1 MAGIFG
7 KIFVG
12 IYVEIKRSDGRIHQA
27 MVTSLHEDNESV
39 TVEWIENGD
48 TKGKEIDLES
58 IFALNPDVVPD
69 EEIPQSPEAP
79 LPPSSITKASKVPK
93 TRRITAIPKPE
104 NAPRENRAAAVGTTR
119 ARPSQHSQ
127 ASAKDASAAKIM
139 SDINMSKALLLCD
152 LSFPARR
159 KSNCVKE
166 VEKLQ
171 EQREKRRLQQQ
182 ELREKRAQE
191 VDVNLPNYEIMCM
204 IRDFRASLDYRPLTS
219 NDAIEEHRI
228 CVCVRARPLNK
239 KELSVKDLDVIT
251 IPSKDVVMVHEPK
264 QKVDLTRF
272 LENQTF
278 RFDYAFDKS
287 STNEMVYR
295 FTAQPLVETIFER
308 GMATCFAYGQTGS
321 GKTHTMGGD
330 FSGKNQDCS
339 KGIYALSARDVF
351 LMLKKPV
358 YKKLDLQVFATF
370 FEIYSGKVFDLLNRK
385 AKLRVLEDG
394 KQQVQVVGLQE
405 REVKCTEDVLKLIE
419 MGNSCRTSGQTSAN
433 AHSSRSHAV
442 FQIILRRRGK
452 MHGKFS
458 LIDLAG
464 NERGA
469 DTSSADRQTRLEG
482 AEINKSL
489 LALKECI
496 RALGRNKPHTP
507 FRASKLTQVLRD
519 SFIGEN
525 SRTCMIATISPG
537 MASCEN
543 TLNTLRYANRVK
555 EFGISPSD
563 IPFSQGG
570 GGGGRSELSPT
581 YEYDRKTLSLTLKM
595 KQLVV
600 DPAAALDCHQ
610 EGHITQLE
618 VLEAQWGVGSSPQRD
633 DLKLLCEQ
641 NEEEVS
647 PQLFTFHEVVSQLV
661 EMEEQVLEDHRAVFQ
676 ESIRWLEDEKVL
688 LEMTEEVDYDVESY
702 ATQLE
707 QILDQKIDILT
718 ELRDKVKSFR
728 CALQEEEQAS
738 KQITP
743 KRPRAL

>member
-1 MAGIFG
+1 M
-7 KIFVG
+7 
-12 IYVEIKRSDGRIHQA
+12 
-27 MVTSLHEDNESV
+27 
-39 TVEWIENGD
+39 
-48 TKGKEIDLES
+48 
-58 IFALNPDVVPD
+58 
-69 EEIPQSPEAP
+69 
-79 LPPSSITKASKVPK
+79 
-93 TRRITAIPKPE
+93 
-104 NAPRENRAAAVGTTR
+104 
-119 ARPSQHSQ
+119 
-127 ASAKDASAAKIM
+127 
-139 SDINMSKALLLCD
+139 
-152 LSFPARR
+152 
-159 KSNCVKE
+159 
-166 VEKLQ
+166 
-171 EQREKRRLQQQ
+171 
-182 ELREKRAQE
+182 
-191 VDVNLPNYEIMCM
+191 
-204 IRDFRASLDYRPLTS
+204 
-219 NDAIEEHRI
+219 
-228 CVCVRARPLNK
+228 
-239 KELSVKDLDVIT
+239 
-251 IPSKDVVMVHEPK
+251 
-264 QKVDLTRF
+264 
-272 LENQTF
+272 
-278 RFDYAFDKS
+278 
-287 STNEMVYR
+287 
-295 FTAQPLVETIFER
+295 
-308 GMATCFAYGQTGS
+308 
-321 GKTHTMGGD
+321 
-330 FSGKNQDCS
+330 
-339 KGIYALSARDVF
+339 
-351 LMLKKPV
+351 
-358 YKKLDLQVFATF
+358 
-370 FEIYSGKVFDLLNRK
+370 FDLLNRK

-419 MGNSCRTSGQTSAN
+419 VGNSCRTSGQTSAN

-563 IPFSQGG
+563 IPFSQSG

-581 YEYDRKTLSLTLKM
+581 YEVKELT
-595 KQLVV
+595 V
-600 DPAAALDCHQ
+600 DPAAAMMESHQ
-610 EGHITQLE
+610 GGHITQLE

-647 PQLFTFHEVVSQLV
+647 PQLFTFHEAVSQLV

-676 ESIRWLEDEKVL
+676 ESIRCLEDEKVL

>member
-1 MAGIFG
+1 MDD
-7 KIFVG
+7 
-12 IYVEIKRSDGRIHQA
+12 KRGLSA
-27 MVTSLHEDNESV
+27 VS
-39 TVEWIENGD
+39 
-48 TKGKEIDLES
+48 
-58 IFALNPDVVPD
+58 FA
-69 EEIPQSPEAP
+69 
-79 LPPSSITKASKVPK
+79 
-93 TRRITAIPKPE
+93 
-104 NAPRENRAAAVGTTR
+104 
-119 ARPSQHSQ
+119 
-127 ASAKDASAAKIM
+127 
-139 SDINMSKALLLCD
+139 
-152 LSFPARR
+152 ARR

-171 EQREKRRLQQQ
+171 EKRERRRLQQQ
-182 ELREKRAQE
+182 ELRERRAQE
-191 VDVNLPNYEIMCM
+191 VDTTIPNYEIMYM
-204 IRDFRASLDYRPLTS
+204 IRDFRASLDYRPLTTS
-219 NDAIEEHRI
+219 DLIEEHRI
-228 CVCVRARPLNK
+228 CVCVRKRPLNK
-239 KELSVKDLDVIT
+239 KELSMKDLDVIT

-264 QKVDLTRF
+264 QKVDLTRY

-278 RFDYAFDKS
+278 RFDFAFDES
-287 STNEMVYR
+287 TTNEMVYR
-295 FTAQPLVETIFER
+295 FTARPLVETIFER

-339 KGIYALSARDVF
+339 KGIYALAARDVF
-351 LMLKKPV
+351 LMLKKPN
-358 YKKLDLQVFATF
+358 YKKLDLQVYATF

-385 AKLRVLEDG
+385 TKLRVLEDG
-394 KQQVQVVGLQE
+394 KQQVQVLGLQE
-405 REVKCTEDVLKLIE
+405 KDVKCTEDVLKLIE
-419 MGNSCRTSGQTSAN
+419 VGNSCRTSGQTSAN

-442 FQIILRRRGK
+442 FQIILRRKGK

-496 RALGRNKPHTP
+496 RALGLNKPHTP

-537 MASCEN
+537 MTSCEN

-570 GGGGRSELSPT
+570 QGSRSDLSPT
-581 YEYDRKTLSLTLKM
+581 NTFEYDDFAATSPSRVKELTVDTNQVMEGGRPNIHAVNQLDLLDEQWLS
-595 KQLVV
+595 
-600 DPAAALDCHQ
+600 
-610 EGHITQLE
+610 I
-618 VLEAQWGVGSSPQRD
+618 SPQRD

-647 PQLFTFHEVVSQLV
+647 PQLFTFHEAVSQVV
-661 EMEEQVLEDHRAVFQ
+661 EMEDQVLEDHRAVFQ
-676 ESIRWLEDEKVL
+676 ESIRWLENEKEL

-707 QILDQKIDILT
+707 QILDQKIEILI

-728 CALQEEEQAS
+728 STLQEEEQAS
-738 KQITP
+738 KQINP

>member
-58 IFALNPDVVPD
+58 VFALNPDVAPD
-69 EEIPQSPEAP
+69 EEIPQSPETP
-79 LPPSSITKASKVPK
+79 LPPSSVAKTSKLPK
-93 TRRITAIPKPE
+93 TRRITAIPKAE

-127 ASAKDASAAKIM
+127 AAEPPPPAIPPQSAALNQSLIQQQ
-139 SDINMSKALLLCD
+139 N
-152 LSFPARR
+152 ARR

-171 EQREKRRLQQQ
+171 EKREKRRLQQQ

-204 IRDFRASLDYRPLTS
+204 IRDFRASLDYRPLTT
-219 NDAIEEHRI
+219 NDPIEEHRI

-239 KELSVKDLDVIT
+239 KELSLKDLDVIT

-264 QKVDLTRF
+264 QKVDLTRY

-278 RFDYAFDKS
+278 RFDYAFDEN

-351 LMLKKPV
+351 LMIKKPN
-358 YKKLDLQVFATF
+358 YKKLDLQIFATF

-419 MGNSCRTSGQTSAN
+419 VGNSCRTSGQTSAN

-563 IPFSQGG
+563 IPFTQSG
-570 GGGGRSELSPT
+570 GGGGRSELSPS
-581 YEYDRKTLSLTLKM
+581 YEVKE
-595 KQLVV
+595 LVV
-600 DPAAALDCHQ
+600 DPAAAIDIRQ
-610 EGHITQLE
+610 GGHINQLE

-647 PQLFTFHEVVSQLV
+647 PQLFTFHEAVSQLV

-688 LEMTEEVDYDVESY
+688 LEMTEEVDYDVESF

-728 CALQEEEQAS
+728 TALQEEEQAS
-738 KQITP
+738 QQITP